1 MKLMDKVL
9 GFIGFEEMPED
20 FEEKNLEER
29 PHETPDEFIK
39 PKRKGQ
45 VLNLHTHQAVK
56 VVVAKPQTF
65 EESQELANH
74 LKNRRPIII
83 NLEKTNAEVAKRI
96 VDFMCGTAYAL
107 NGNMQRVGNGIF
119 LFVPSNIEINSEFK
133 EQIKEGELFSWMKV
147 Q

>member
-9 GFIGFEEMPED
+9 GFIGFEEVPEEL
-20 FEEKNLEER
+20 EEKNLEEYR
-29 PHETPDEFIK
+29 QETQEEFIK

-45 VLNLHTHQAVK
+45 ILNLHTQQAVK
-56 VVVAKPQTF
+56 VVVAKPQSF
-65 EESQELANH
+65 EETQGLANH

-96 VDFMCGTAYAL
+96 VDFICGTTYAL

-133 EQIKEGELFSWMKV
+133 EQIKNGELFSWMKI

>member
-9 GFIGFEEMPED
+9 GFIGFEEVPEE

-29 PHETPDEFIK
+29 QHETPEEFIK

-56 VVVAKPQTF
+56 VVVVKPQTF
-65 EESQELANH
+65 EETQELANH
-74 LKNRRPIII
+74 LKNRRPLII
-83 NLEKTNAEVAKRI
+83 NLEKTNAEAAKRI
-96 VDFMCGTAYAL
+96 VDFMCGTTYAL

>member
-9 GFIGFEEMPED
+9 GFIGFEEVPED

-29 PHETPDEFIK
+29 PHETPEEFIK

-65 EESQELANH
+65 EETQELANH